1 MGSRFN
7 NDLDFAYIAGFL
19 DGDGSLMF
27 QIKKR
32 KDGKLRWRFMF
43 TICLYQDTRHE
54 QPLLW
59 MRKKLGIGYI
69 SRRNDHI
76 TELRINGYAQTKRI
90 LELLNRFIRF
100 KKVQARAMLKAAKF
114 LGKKRIERFTK
125 RDRLVLANCLLAIQ
139 NANYATR
146 KKKTREEVFVLLDLT
161 P

>member
-7 NDLDFAYIAGFL
+7 NDLNFAYIAGFL

-32 KDGKLRWRFMF
+32 KDGNRGWRFMF

-54 QPLLW
+54 KPLLW

-69 SRRNDHI
+69 FRRNDHI
-76 TELRINGYAQTKRI
+76 TELRINGYAQTCRI
-90 LELLNRFIRF
+90 LELLGSFIRF
-100 KKVQARAMLKAAKF
+100 KKEQTRAMLRATKLLKRKSVKQ
-114 LGKKRIERFTK
+114 LTKK
-125 RDRLVLANCLLAIQ
+125 DRVLLADCLLAVQ

-146 KKKTREEVFVLLDLT
+146 KKKTKEEIFALLDLT